1 MNQLPT
7 PTTSAELALRRADF
21 ATLWEGL
28 DYAARGDAGLN
39 FFTAR
44 GALKT
49 SIRYRDLREQA
60 RELAQRLA
68 NLGLPRGDRMLL
80 VADTEPDFC
89 VAFMATQYA
98 GLLPVPVAIPTSL
111 GGRAAYIEQLRHQIE
126 GCGAALAWAPDELL
140 PYLKEAGQDVAGL
153 RMIGGTADFH
163 ALPAGQ
169 ADLAPFSPDEAS
181 YLQYS
186 SGSTRFPK
194 GIDIPQ
200 KVLMANAYAIGNHGL
215 AVRPGDRCSSWL
227 PFYHDMGL
235 VGFMLSPM
243 LNQLSV
249 DYMATRDFARRPLTW
264 LQLISEHRSTLAYSP
279 SFGYELCV
287 RRLREGSDFQVDL
300 TTWRAAGIGGDM
312 VQHAVLQRF
321 CETFGP
327 YGFRDTAFVPSYGM
341 AETTLAMSF
350 APLETRYTVDYVD
363 RDALESHRAVP
374 VEPGPKA
381 RGFVACG
388 PALPLHEFDIRD
400 EQGASLPERAI
411 GRIFFRGPSVMRGYF
426 RQPDLTREA
435 LSPDGWLDTGDLG
448 YLLNGEIVITG
459 RAKDLIILNGRN
471 IWPQDLEWAAED
483 GVADLRRGDVA
494 ALSIEDSAEEDAE
507 RIVVLVQCRSSDP
520 AIREALKRDVAAVL
534 QKTMAVEARV
544 VLVPPHGLPQTSS
557 GKLSRAKAKAKYL
570 AGEYDRPDNAATA

>member
-1 MNQLPT
+1 MNQTPT
-7 PTTSAELALRRADF
+7 PTTSAKLALRRADF

-28 DYAARGDAGLN
+28 DYAAQGDTGLN

-49 SIRYRDLREQA
+49 AIRYRDLREQA
-60 RELAQRLA
+60 RAMAQRLV
-68 NLGLPRGDRMLL
+68 NIGLTRGDRMLL
-80 VADTEPDFC
+80 IADTGPDFC

-111 GGRAAYIEQLRHQIE
+111 GGRSAYIEQLRHQIE

-140 PYLKEAGQDVAGL
+140 PFLKEAGQGLSL
-153 RMIGGTADFH
+153 RMLGGTADFA
-163 ALPAGQ
+163 ALPAGK
-169 ADLAPFSPDEAS
+169 ADLAPFSRNEPS

-200 KVLMANAYAIGNHGL
+200 RVLMANTYAIGSSGL
-215 AVRPGDRCSSWL
+215 AVRPGDRCTSWL

-235 VGFMLSPM
+235 VGFLLTPL

-249 DYMATRDFARRPLTW
+249 DYMATRDFARRSLTW
-264 LQLISEHRSTLAYSP
+264 LQIISEHRGTLSYSP

-287 RRLREGSDFQVDL
+287 RRFRDGSDFKVDL
-300 TTWRAAGIGGDM
+300 SCWRAAGIGGDM

-321 CETFGP
+321 CEAFRP
-327 YGFRDTAFVPSYGM
+327 LGFRDVAFVPSYGM

-350 APLETRYTVDYVD
+350 APLDTGYTVDYVD
-363 RDALESHRAVP
+363 RDALEDHRAVP
-374 VEPGPKA
+374 ADPGPKA

-388 PALPLHEFDIRD
+388 PALPQHEFDIRD
-400 EQGASLPERAI
+400 ERGVSFPERAI
-411 GRIFFRGPSVMRGYF
+411 GRVFFRGPSVMRGYF
-426 RQPDLTREA
+426 QQPDLTREA

-483 GVADLRRGDVA
+483 GVEELRRGDVA
-494 ALSIEDSAEEDAE
+494 ALSVENSAEEDAE

-520 AIREALKRDVAAVL
+520 AARETLKRDVAAVL
-534 QKTMAVEARV
+534 QKTMAVEALV
-544 VLVPPHGLPQTSS
+544 ILVPPHGLPQTSS
-557 GKLSRAKAKAKYL
+557 GKLSRARAKANYL
-570 AGEYDRPDNAATA
+570 GGIYDQTDKTVTV